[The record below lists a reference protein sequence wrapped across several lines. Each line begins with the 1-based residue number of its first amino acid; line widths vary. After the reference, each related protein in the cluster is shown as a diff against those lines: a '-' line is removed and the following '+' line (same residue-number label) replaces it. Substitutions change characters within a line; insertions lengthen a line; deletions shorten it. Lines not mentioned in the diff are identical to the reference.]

1 MSLDWLSKTKKFEYI
16 FQPASYTGKEKFM
29 KVLVYYLKSI
39 FFGIPQGIFML
50 TKSVPSNLNQTKTKQ
65 NRKTILHVRLTDSN
79 TKHWEST
86 QCHFSGQI
94 NLILI
99 KYYIYVLI

>member
-16 FQPASYTGKEKFM
+16 FQPASYTWKEKFM
-29 KVLVYYLKSI
+29 KVLVHNLKSI

-65 NRKTILHVRLTDSN
+65 KENRKTILHVRLTYSN

-94 NLILI
+94 
-99 KYYIYVLI
+99 

>member
-1 MSLDWLSKTKKFEYI
+1 MIGIEKKSEYI
-16 FQPASYTGKEKFM
+16 FHPTSYTGKEKFM
-29 KVLVYYLKSI
+29 KVLVHYLKSI

-65 NRKTILHVRLTDSN
+65 KENRKTILHVRLTDSN

-94 NLILI
+94 
-99 KYYIYVLI
+99 

>member
-1 MSLDWLSKTKKFEYI
+1 MIGIEKKIEYI
-16 FQPASYTGKEKFM
+16 FQPTSYTGKEKFM

-50 TKSVPSNLNQTKTKQ
+50 TKSVPSNLNHTKTKQ
-65 NRKTILHVRLTDSN
+65 KKIVKIILHVKLTDSN

-94 NLILI
+94 
-99 KYYIYVLI
+99 

>member
-1 MSLDWLSKTKKFEYI
+1 MSLDWFSKTKKFEYI
-16 FQPASYTGKEKFM
+16 FQPASYTGKEKFV

-65 NRKTILHVRLTDSN
+65 KEIRKTILHVRLTYSN

-86 QCHFSGQI
+86 QCFSGQI
-94 NLILI
+94 
-99 KYYIYVLI
+99 

>member
-1 MSLDWLSKTKKFEYI
+1 
-16 FQPASYTGKEKFM
+16 M
-29 KVLVYYLKSI
+29 KVLVHYLKSI

-79 TKHWEST
+79 TKHWDFHNTS
-86 QCHFSGQI
+86 CLPPKSFAKALFPISFG
-94 NLILI
+94 
-99 KYYIYVLI
+99 IYNPPKRT

>member
-1 MSLDWLSKTKKFEYI
+1 MEGKVYEGFSSLSQI
-16 FQPASYTGKEKFM
+16 C
-29 KVLVYYLKSI
+29 

-65 NRKTILHVRLTDSN
+65 KENRKTILHVRLTYSN

-86 QCHFSGQI
+86 QCHFSSQI
-94 NLILI
+94 
-99 KYYIYVLI
+99 

>member
-1 MSLDWLSKTKKFEYI
+1 
-16 FQPASYTGKEKFM
+16 
-29 KVLVYYLKSI
+29 
-39 FFGIPQGIFML
+39 ML

-65 NRKTILHVRLTDSN
+65 KENRKTILHVRLTDSN

-94 NLILI
+94 
-99 KYYIYVLI
+99 